1 MAASGGE
8 ELLAACLALFGVFGL
23 IPPVWLRGGVRVF
36 EPPTLLPFAF
46 ARYALRSVVQFLN
59 K

>member
-8 ELLAACLALFGVFGL
+8 ALLAAYLALFGVLGL
-23 IPPVWLRGGVRVF
+23 IPPVLLRGGVRVF
-36 EPPTLLPFAF
+36 EPPTLLPLAF

-59 K
+59 E

>member
-1 MAASGGE
+1 MTTSGGE
-8 ELLAACLALFGVFGL
+8 ALFAAYLALFGVLGL
-23 IPPVWLRGGVRVF
+23 IPSVRLRGGVRVF
-36 EPPTLLPFAF
+36 EPPTLLPLAF